1 MGRTTPT
8 YRDFLRGYEE
18 DWAPFRRALR
28 RDQQAAFDR
37 LFERAHDYADA
48 AGHQNAPDPRFA
60 VLLSMLV
67 AQEHEL
73 QTLRDRLE
81 E

>member
-18 DWAPFRRALR
+18 EWAPFRRALR
-28 RDQQAAFDR
+28 RDRQAAFDR
-37 LFERAHDYADA
+37 LFERAHEHADA
-48 AGHQNAPDPRFA
+48 AGHQNAADPRFA

-67 AQEHEL
+67 AQEREL
-73 QTLRDRLE
+73 QALRDDRE
-81 E
+81 